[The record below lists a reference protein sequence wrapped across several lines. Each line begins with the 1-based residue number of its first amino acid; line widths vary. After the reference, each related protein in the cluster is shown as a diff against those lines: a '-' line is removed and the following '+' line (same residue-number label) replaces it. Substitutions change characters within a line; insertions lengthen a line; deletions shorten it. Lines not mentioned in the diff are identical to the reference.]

1 MYGVTGA
8 LLEACVLGCLSRGPT
23 YGYALTQRVQGAL
36 GVSESTLYPVLRR
49 LQKDGLLATR
59 DEAFDGRNRRYY
71 EVTESGM
78 ETLESLRADW
88 TRYRETVGGMI
99 AGGEQNE

>member
-1 MYGVTGA
+1 MYSTSGV

-23 YGYALTQRVQGAL
+23 YGYALTQRVQGTL

-49 LQKDGLLATR
+49 LQKDGLLTTR

-71 EVTESGM
+71 DMTETG
-78 ETLESLRADW
+78 RA
-88 TRYRETVGGMI
+88 RYDALASAWRQYRDEIDGMI
-99 AGGEQNE
+99 AGRNES

>member
-1 MYGVTGA
+1 MYSTSGA

-23 YGYALTQRVQGAL
+23 YGYALTQRVQTAL

-49 LQKDGLLATR
+49 LQKDQLLTTR

-71 EVTESGM
+71 DMTEAGRERLSALA
-78 ETLESLRADW
+78 EAW
-88 TRYRETVGGMI
+88 VQYRDSIDGMI
-99 AGGEQNE
+99 TGREMG

>member
-1 MYGVTGA
+1 MYSTSGA

-49 LQKDGLLATR
+49 LQKDGLLTTR

-71 EVTESGM
+71 DMTEVG
-78 ETLESLRADW
+78 RARFAALAEAW
-88 TRYRETVGGMI
+88 SEYREVIDGMI
-99 AGGEQNE
+99 SGRDEE